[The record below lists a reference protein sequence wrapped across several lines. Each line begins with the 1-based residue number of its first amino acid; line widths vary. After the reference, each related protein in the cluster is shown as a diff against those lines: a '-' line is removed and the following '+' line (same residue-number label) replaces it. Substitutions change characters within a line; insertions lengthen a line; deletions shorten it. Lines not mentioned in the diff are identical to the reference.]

1 MDLYLFPPAP
11 GCLKVIALA
20 HHLKLRYTLH
30 SVNVPRGEHKA
41 REFLELNRNGRV
53 PLLVDGPLK
62 LWESDAI
69 LWYLA
74 EKAGGSLLPGNAF
87 ERADMLRWMF
97 WQCAHFG
104 PACGVLIYENVAKPV
119 LNLGVPDPAEIRR
132 GAEETACLLR
142 VLEQHFEELDYACA
156 HRLTIADF
164 SLAAWCAYW
173 REAGLPLAA
182 HPRVLAWHERIMA
195 LPAWQEALHHKPR
208 MEAEAH
214 SA

>member
-20 HHLKLRYTLH
+20 RHLKLAYTPH
-30 SVNVPRGEHKA
+30 EVSVPRDEQKA
-41 REFLELNRNGRV
+41 REFLELNRNGRL
-53 PLLVDGPLK
+53 PLLIDGPVK

-74 EKAGGSLLPGNAF
+74 EKSGNTLLPRNVP

-104 PACGVLIYENVAKPV
+104 PACGVLIFENVAK
-119 LNLGVPDPAEIRR
+119 
-132 GAEETACLLR
+132 R
-142 VLEQHFEELDYACA
+142 VLQLGQPDAAEVKRGSETVEPLLHMLEHHFEDQDYVCA

-173 REAGLPLAA
+173 RESGMQLEP
-182 HPRVLAWHERIMA
+182 HPAVLAWYERVTA
-195 LPAWQEALHHKPR
+195 LPAWQEALKHKP
-208 MEAEAH
+208 AVLDTA
-214 SA
+214 